1 MAADTG
7 WGCDDSWNVNI
18 KVNFASIQISAV
30 WQQQNIYANGSIMDQ
45 ISANDLVKHKSVCV
59 IHKQPYICP
68 DYPQAAVRL
77 LTARCRQISHAQP
90 SNNLAFLWKL
100 FHSRF
105 LLPFMFFFF
114 GKASQRRRISNW
126 PRAFSHPAR
135 VNYIRSVTRQ
145 EPTRWC
151 AAEAAASVLW
161 IPCCLAMAR
170 LGSGPAPALH
180 VLYSPYKWYCE
191 EGCTSSH
198 EWMRGGASTLVGKVP
213 LSGCLFSGVCGG

>member
-105 LLPFMFFFF
+105 LLPFMFFFLVKRLKE
-114 GKASQRRRISNW
+114 GESQIDPVRFPTQPGSITSGRL
-126 PRAFSHPAR
+126 P
-135 VNYIRSVTRQ
+135 VRS
-145 EPTRWC
+145 P
-151 AAEAAASVLW
+151 
-161 IPCCLAMAR
+161 
-170 LGSGPAPALH
+170 
-180 VLYSPYKWYCE
+180 
-191 EGCTSSH
+191 
-198 EWMRGGASTLVGKVP
+198 RGGVQQRPQHL
-213 LSGCLFSGVCGG
+213 CCGFPVA